1 MASATIAGFT
11 PINSHGQV
19 MYVDII
25 STTTSTTTITTS
37 ARAKQPR
44 FSNLFQEPV
53 QKSQVVTITKQI
65 IGSNDKDIVSS
76 NNNTPRTTVVPTAG
90 PDAPDTTAT
99 AAAAAAAAAA
109 ITRKSCLKKNYA
121 IERRLVTAPRK
132 FTTASQA
139 KTNSDDD
146 DDDSSNHSD
155 SDNSDDE
162 SDANYKYVQVRPP
175 GYIDPKKRS
184 RMAAPPGQMLVVRK
198 VSFNEELNET
208 RLFCHDR
215 VSAVESVENSED

>member
-1 MASATIAGFT
+1 MASATTAGFT

-65 IGSNDKDIVSS
+65 IGSNDEDIVSS

-90 PDAPDTTAT
+90 PDAPDTTA

-215 VSAVESVENSED
+215 VSAVESVDNNED

>member
-1 MASATIAGFT
+1 MASATTAGFT

-65 IGSNDKDIVSS
+65 IGSNDEDIVSS

-90 PDAPDTTAT
+90 PDAPDTTA

-215 VSAVESVENSED
+215 VSAVESVDNNGD